1 MRTDPSAGGNVPPAA
16 STGIEREPA
25 IARGEAAGA
34 VSARAER
41 RVADQARSQ
50 PDGNIAEE
58 LYLLFR
64 EMLRGGRGWPILRL
78 WIAIVAVLVGNMV
91 GQVRLNEWNGAFFD
105 AVERRNSEAFL
116 WQLVVFLVIVAGLLV
131 LVVAQ
136 TWFQER
142 FKIRLRE
149 RLTQI
154 LLDGWLR
161 PNRAYQLGLIG
172 QEGAQPDQ
180 RMQEDCRLFAEFTTE
195 LGVGMLQSFMLL
207 VSFIAVLWS
216 LSTSATFEF
225 QGREV
230 VIPGYMVWVAIGY
243 AGIGSGLTWLVGRP
257 LIRLNTTRYAREAEL
272 RFALVRVNESAE
284 SVALY
289 SGEMDERRNLD
300 EFVAAVLTATRR
312 LSGLSPASPGSPPDM
327 AGSRSSFRSLPLRP
341 AISPGA

>member
-142 FKIRLRE
+142 FSRR
-149 RLTQI
+149 R
-154 LLDGWLR
+154 
-161 PNRAYQLGLIG
+161 
-172 QEGAQPDQ
+172 
-180 RMQEDCRLFAEFTTE
+180 F
-195 LGVGMLQSFMLL
+195 
-207 VSFIAVLWS
+207 WS
-216 LSTSATFEF
+216 A
-225 QGREV
+225 
-230 VIPGYMVWVAIGY
+230 
-243 AGIGSGLTWLVGRP
+243 
-257 LIRLNTTRYAREAEL
+257 
-272 RFALVRVNESAE
+272 
-284 SVALY
+284 
-289 SGEMDERRNLD
+289 
-300 EFVAAVLTATRR
+300 
-312 LSGLSPASPGSPPDM
+312 
-327 AGSRSSFRSLPLRP
+327 
-341 AISPGA
+341 